1 MFVFSKIFNF
11 LTDPSVVL
19 PVLLALGTLLLWT
32 RWRRAGRGIL
42 AVTTGFILFVSVLP
56 VGKFAISILENR
68 FPVMHALPA
77 EVTGIISLGGM
88 INPYITAQRK
98 QPALGS
104 GAERMTALIVLAR
117 RYPAARLVFTGG
129 SGSIFR
135 SDVREADAARLFFGE
150 MGLDPGR
157 IRFERESRN
166 TFDNAVFTREMM
178 APKPGERWVLITS
191 AMHMPRS
198 VGTFRKAGWSPIPY
212 PVDFNTEWPY
222 RFRPGLHLT
231 SGVNSFSLALH
242 EWMGLVI
249 YRILGRSDALFPGSA
264 QPELEAGKQNYSG

>member
-1 MFVFSKIFNF
+1 MFVISKIFNL

-19 PVLLALGTLLLWT
+19 PVLLAVGTALLWT
-32 RWRRAGRGIL
+32 RWRRAGRRIL
-42 AVTTGFILFVSVLP
+42 AVTTGFILIVAILP

-68 FPVMHALPA
+68 FPVVHGLPA
-77 EVTGIISLGGM
+77 EVTGIISLGGV
-88 INPYITAQRK
+88 INQFITAQRR

-104 GAERMTALIVLAR
+104 GAERMTALVALAR

-135 SDVREADAARLFFGE
+135 QHVKEADAARLFFRE

-157 IRFERESRN
+157 IRFERQSRN
-166 TFDNAVFTREMM
+166 TFENAVFTYQIM

-198 VGTFRKAGWSPIPY
+198 VGAYRKAGWNPIPY

-222 RFRPGLHLT
+222 RFRPGLNLT
-231 SGVNSFSLALH
+231 GGINNFSLALH

-249 YRILGRSDALFPGSA
+249 YRILGRSDALFPA
-264 QPELEAGKQNYSG
+264 PAEPESDAVKQIESG

>member
-1 MFVFSKIFNF
+1 MFLISKIFNS

-19 PVLLALGTLLLWT
+19 PVLLAVGTLLLWT

-42 AVTTGFILFVSVLP
+42 AVTTAFILIVSVLP

-68 FPVMHALPA
+68 FPVVHALPGQ
-77 EVTGIISLGGM
+77 VTGIISLGGM
-88 INPYITAQRK
+88 INQFITVQRK

-104 GAERMTALIVLAR
+104 GAERMTALVALAR

-135 SDVREADAARLFFGE
+135 HDVKEADAARLFFRE

-157 IRFERESRN
+157 IRFERRSRN
-166 TFDNAVFTREMM
+166 TFENAAFTYQMM
-178 APKPGERWVLITS
+178 APKPGERWVFITS

-198 VGTFRKAGWSPIPY
+198 VGAFRKAGWNPISY

-231 SGVNSFSLALH
+231 SGINSVSLALH

-249 YRILGRSDALFPGSA
+249 YRILGRSDELFPGPAMPDLLVGEQKGS
-264 QPELEAGKQNYSG
+264 S